1 MDSLTHIT
9 LGACAGEI
17 LLGKKLGKKALFWG
31 ALSQSLPDIDTIG
44 SLILPADQSFLFH
57 RGITHSFLFAV
68 IVGVGMAFAVKRLYL
83 KSDLSLPF
91 LVFFFCL
98 QLALHDTLD
107 ICNSYGTGLLEPF
120 SHQRFSVNLLFVAD
134 PLFTAGLFIATLVLL
149 FKGTDYIHR
158 ARWAL
163 GAISVSVLYLCF
175 AAFNKIKTDQRVEA
189 SFEEQHIARKRY
201 FTTPAP
207 FNSMLWYIV
216 AAADSGYYTGYSSV
230 WDNAKQPIDYEIH
243 PQNSVLLRQVPNK
256 EVSQHLI
263 AFADDYYT
271 VSQTGSV
278 LYFNVLRFEQVQG
291 WRINRAPFV
300 FSYPLSATAGQAALL
315 QKGRFAGWNSA
326 TLKIYLQRIAGKDAA
341 KQNTKTKRL

>member
-31 ALSQSLPDIDTIG
+31 AFSQSLPDIDTVG

-68 IVGVGMAFAVKRLYL
+68 IAGIGMAFAVKKLYH

-91 LVFFFCL
+91 LIFFFCF
-98 QLALHDTLD
+98 QFALHDMLD

-134 PLFTAGLFIATLVLL
+134 PLFTTGLFIATLVLI
-149 FKGTDYIHR
+149 FKSTGYKYR

-163 GAISVSVLYLCF
+163 GAIGVSVFYLCF
-175 AAFNKIKTDQRVEA
+175 ATFNKIKINKRAEA
-189 SFEEQHIARKRY
+189 SFDAQHITRKRY

-207 FNSMLWYIV
+207 FNSILWYIV

-230 WDNAKQPIDYEIH
+230 WDNAKQPIDYEMH
-243 PQNSVLLRQVPNK
+243 PKNAALLRQIPDK
-256 EVSQHLI
+256 EVSQHLL
-263 AFADDYYT
+263 AFADGYYT
-271 VSQTGSV
+271 VSQNGHA
-278 LYFNVLRFEQVQG
+278 LYLNVLRFEQVQG
-291 WRINRAPFV
+291 WRVNHAPFV
-300 FSYPLSATAGQAALL
+300 FSYPLSAEHSGAILL
-315 QKGRFAGWNSA
+315 QKGRLAGWDGNS
-326 TLKIYLQRIAGKDAA
+326 LKIYIERIAGKQII
-341 KQNTKTKRL
+341 KQN